1 MSASIRLLL
10 ACCLFLL
17 AAPAAAETVRVVIA
31 RGASLQVVGERL
43 EARAEGA
50 DAWVPVGH
58 PLKVELG
65 GRQVKAGSL
74 RSTRLSVRDAD
85 GAVVRVQGRAVL
97 GQVELLVVDGKLA
110 AVDVVELETY
120 VASVLGG
127 EMPSS
132 WPAAALEAQAVA
144 ARTYALSRKLQ
155 RLDAAWHMEPT
166 VTDQVYAGTS
176 SLAMSTVLAAQAT
189 AGLVLTHQGEL
200 AQTFFFSNCRGK
212 TESAKAGFGQE
223 VPYLVPVPC
232 LGGESSPTLAWERRI
247 PVKALAKRL
256 KSSGALG
263 DELKSIAIVTRTAT
277 GRVATAALETKH
289 GGRRLVTGPQLRQ
302 LIGWSELP
310 SLDVDVKVA
319 KGDLVFSGR
328 GAGHG
333 VGLCQWCARGQA
345 ENGRGS
351 DQILSHFYPGT
362 ELRRIESAGAGRP
375 PRLVLADAQ

>member
-1 MSASIRLLL
+1 MSASIRLLF
-10 ACCLFLL
+10 ACLLFLV

-31 RGASLQVVGERL
+31 RGTSLELVGERL
-43 EARAEGA
+43 EALADGS
-50 DAWVPVGH
+50 DAWVKLDRRARIESAGPRVKVGA
-58 PLKVELG
+58 V
-65 GRQVKAGSL
+65 RA
-74 RSTRLSVRDAD
+74 TRVSVRDAG

-97 GQVELLVVDGKLA
+97 GQVELLVVDGRLA

-155 RLDAAWHMEPT
+155 RMDAPWHLEPT

-189 AGLVLTHQGEL
+189 EGLVLTHEGAL

-232 LGGESSPTLAWERRI
+232 EGGEVSPSLAWERRV
-247 PVKALAKRL
+247 PVKGLAKRL

-263 DELKSIAIVTRTAT
+263 DELKSIAIVSRTAT

-289 GGRRLVTGPQLRQ
+289 GGRRVVTGAQLRQ

-310 SLDVDVKVA
+310 SLDIEVKVA

-351 DQILSHFYPGT
+351 DEILAHFYPGT